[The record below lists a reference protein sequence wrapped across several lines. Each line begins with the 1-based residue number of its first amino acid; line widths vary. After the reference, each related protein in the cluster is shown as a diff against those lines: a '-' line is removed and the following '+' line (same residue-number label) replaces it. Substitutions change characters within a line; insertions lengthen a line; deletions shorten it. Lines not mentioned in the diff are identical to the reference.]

1 MKKVCELTFAFF
13 DEGIVGLEDKER
25 IEMKREKS
33 FLGWSRVSLNF
44 LCILQLFGDF
54 VCVMFSTV
62 SSNL

>member
-1 MKKVCELTFAFF
+1 M
-13 DEGIVGLEDKER
+13 GLEDKER